1 MQAVAPRVLLVE
13 DQADIATMLMRLLQ
27 RNGYEVQWRSTGLE
41 GLRGFLQFKPEIV
54 LLDLGLPELDGFE
67 VARRIRERIDEP
79 QPLIIAISGYGSKAD
94 IDRCMAVGMDA
105 HLLKPVPFETLMAL
119 LRNAPLPMAAT
130 ALAG

>member
-41 GLRGFLQFKPEIV
+41 GVRGFQQFKPEIV

-67 VARRIRERIDEP
+67 VARWIRTQVGEP
-79 QPLIIAISGYGSKAD
+79 QPLIIAISGYGAKAD
-94 IDRCMAVGMDA
+94 VDRCMAVGMDA
-105 HLLKPVPFETLMAL
+105 HLLKPVPFETLLTL
-119 LRNAPLPMAAT
+119 LRNAPTPTAAA